1 MIAWALI
8 LILAGNSL
16 GGESSIELSQI
27 RDITHAPEA
36 VDQPSISQH
45 HSNQVELTSL
55 PDLTPSNHEVTITID
70 DEEGSTS
77 RAAPETESHTPTALA
92 RTIDPQYTIIPVGL
106 KKEGGSL
113 EGSSQGRPDCPICL
127 DQCSEPYCQ
136 LVKCKHY
143 FCTSCIDQWLEINP
157 HCPVCRAGPEELPRS
172 NEATL
177 TQSVTVQAIIQHMR
191 LHPRLYK
198 LLLGVCFLYLVVLM
212 VLTMMQDLT
221 NVNLHI

>member
-8 LILAGNSL
+8 LILAGNIL

-45 HSNQVELTSL
+45 HSNQVGSTSL
-55 PDLTPSNHEVTITID
+55 PDLTPSNHEVSITID
-70 DEEGSTS
+70 DGEGS
-77 RAAPETESHTPTALA
+77 RAATETASHPPTDLA
-92 RTIDPQYTIIPVGL
+92 RTRDPQYIIIPVGL
-106 KKEGGSL
+106 KKEDGSL
-113 EGSSQGRPDCPICL
+113 EGSSQERPDCPICW
-127 DQCSEPYCQ
+127 DPCSEPYCQ

-198 LLLGVCFLYLVVLM
+198 LLLGVCLLYLVVLM